1 MKGISMEQIGPSEWE
16 ETGTFDGNPKRN
28 HRRFFIIFC
37 LAAIILAAMIAG
49 TAAIM
54 YRMKNAVP
62 EGCYNYTVQ
71 KQQYYVEY
79 SDQYDYWDVLTI
91 EYPVLEEAEGEED
104 SQKRMAYL
112 EQINQAF
119 YDTAMERVNYWHLQP
134 DDEVKRAQEAY
145 HMFTADVQCDVPYHS
160 QYLVSVHFW
169 ETDSPLY
176 PVWYIFKTQRGMTV
190 DLLTGECY
198 ALADILRVDEDF
210 IKLWIEKLNQ
220 RQGEEVIALEDA
232 DIMLEWF
239 HGSDEEIAEKYQF
252 VPYFYLTEDGMFVV
266 GISLDVKVSGVSGYG
281 VFDSTFNAE
290 MTPEE
295 LAPYRTESLFWER
308 YDLSESVGEV
318 RECEEK
324 QENIWLGEEGGA
336 TKYWEDR

>member
-1 MKGISMEQIGPSEWE
+1 MEEK
-16 ETGTFDGNPKRN
+16 PKRN
-28 HRRFFIIFC
+28 KRVIVIVSLTMVIL
-37 LAAIILAAMIAG
+37 LAALIAV
-49 TAAIM
+49 IM
-54 YRMKNAVP
+54 AYRSKNTEP
-62 EGCYNYTVQ
+62 EGCFDYTVQ

-79 SDQYDYWDVLTI
+79 SEQYDYLDVLTI
-91 EYPVLEEAEGEED
+91 EYPVLVEAEEAQETAEAGKTEEA
-104 SQKRMAYL
+104 QGQL
-112 EQINQAF
+112 EHLQQINDAF
-119 YDTAMERVNYWHLQP
+119 YETAMDRVNYWHLRP

-169 ETDSPLY
+169 ETDSPIY

-232 DIMLEWF
+232 DIMLDWF

-252 VPYFYLTEDGMFVV
+252 VPYFYLTEDGAFVI
-266 GISLDVKVSGVSGYG
+266 GISLDAKLKGISGYG
-281 VFDSTFNAE
+281 VFDSTFYAN
-290 MTPEE
+290 MTAEE
-295 LAPYRTESLFWER
+295 LAPYRTEALFWER
-308 YDLSESVGEV
+308 YDKAQSAGEI

-324 QENIWLGEEGGA
+324 QQNIWLGEEGGA